1 LAVIAGRP
9 ARGALLPPQLRALTG
24 TRSGALAIFVV
35 RRILWMVPIV
45 FFVIVITFTLM
56 HLAPGSPWDKGG
68 GRQLSDTVVNN
79 LNIRYGLNKPVFTPW
94 FDFSTGHF
102 IPFRWDD
109 QFKLYIWN
117 VAHFDFGLSYQ
128 YQGKTVSTLL
138 LESWPYTA
146 TIGVLAFLLII
157 PIGVGLGVVAALRQN
172 TRIDYITMGFATIA
186 ASFPNF
192 VIGAL
197 MVVAFSVL
205 AYRATGGN
213 FYLPA
218 AGFAMD
224 DSLIMPVVTLALLPI
239 AYTARLTRAST
250 LETIRQDFVRTA
262 WAKGLPERLV
272 VVRHVLK
279 NSLIPVV
286 TTLGPTFAFLVTGS
300 VIVETVFAIPG
311 IGRAFVVAIES
322 RDYPMILGTTILFSL
337 VVAIANLVVD
347 VLYVFID
354 PRVRLT

>member
-1 LAVIAGRP
+1 LALTAGRP
-9 ARGALLPPQLRALTG
+9 TRGALLPSQVTAFTSTRTG
-24 TRSGALAIFVV
+24 SLLIFIV
-35 RRILWMVPIV
+35 RRILWLVPIL
-45 FFVIVITFTLM
+45 FFVILITFTLM
-56 HLAPGSPWDKGG
+56 HLAPGSPWDKAG
-68 GRQLSDTVVNN
+68 GRQLSDVVVHN
-79 LNIRYGLNKPVFTPW
+79 LDARYGLNKPVPE
-94 FDFSTGHF
+94 
-102 IPFRWDD
+102 
-109 QFKLYIWN
+109 QFVLYLSN
-117 VAHFDFGLSYQ
+117 VIHFDFGLSYQ
-128 YQGKTVSTLL
+128 YQGKTVSGLL

-157 PIGVGLGVVAALRQN
+157 PVGVGLGVLAALRQN
-172 TRIDYITMGFATIA
+172 TRIDYLTMGFATVA

-197 MVVAFSVL
+197 MVVFFSVL
-205 AYRATGGN
+205 AYKATGGD

-218 AGFAMD
+218 AGFALD
-224 DSLIMPVVTLALLPI
+224 DHLVMPVITLALLPT

-262 WAKGLPERLV
+262 WAKGLTERLV

-300 VIVETVFAIPG
+300 VIVETVFSIPG

-337 VVAIANLVVD
+337 VIAVANLIVD
-347 VLYVFID
+347 VAYVFID

>member
-1 LAVIAGRP
+1 MAVTAGRP
-9 ARGALLPPQLRALTG
+9 ARGALLPPGLRAVTS
-24 TRSGALAIFVV
+24 TRSGALVIFIA
-35 RRILWMVPIV
+35 RRILWMIPIL
-45 FFVIVITFTLM
+45 FFVILITFTLM
-56 HLAPGSPWDKGG
+56 HLAPGSPWDKAG
-68 GRQLSDTVVNN
+68 GRQLSDTVVKN
-79 LNIRYGLNKPVFTPW
+79 LNIRYGLDKPVPQ
-94 FDFSTGHF
+94 
-102 IPFRWDD
+102 
-109 QFKLYIWN
+109 QFLLYLWN
-117 VAHFDFGLSYQ
+117 VTHFDFGLSYQ
-128 YQGKTVSTLL
+128 YQGKTVSNLL

-146 TIGVLAFLLII
+146 TIGILAFLLII
-157 PIGVGLGVVAALRQN
+157 PVGVGLGVVAALRQN
-172 TRIDYITMGFATIA
+172 TRVDYITMGFATIA

-197 MVVAFSVL
+197 MVVVFSVL

-213 FYLPA
+213 FFLPA
-218 AGFAMD
+218 AGFALD

-262 WAKGLPERLV
+262 WAKGLAERLV
-272 VVRHVLK
+272 VIRHILK

-337 VVAIANLVVD
+337 VVAVANLVVD
-347 VLYVFID
+347 VAYVFID